1 MTDREKAIVTAYT
14 GIAMLTGD
22 KLEVF
27 YKYVESLVN
36 RPVFTHELAYI
47 DLKALSKNDFLE
59 LCASANDEQVTGK
72 LKRPCGEWVVNNR
85 YRRKGKI
92 FLDCSV
98 CHYGENGDVIC
109 EVKKTPR
116 FCPNCGAE
124 MVEKTPEDVQ
134 EGDK

>member
-1 MTDREKAIVTAYT
+1 MTDREKAIVMAYT

-59 LCASANDEQVTGK
+59 LCAKEETQE
-72 LKRPCGEWVVNNR
+72 RPRGEWVVNNR

-116 FCPNCGAE
+116 FCPNCGAIMGAFLE
-124 MVEKTPEDVQ
+124 S